1 MVGEIVAAVAKS
13 LPLKKRFPDITN
25 KYGNKTNQLGN
36 SKQPNLGAYPGHL
49 RVDISCLDPING
61 DFKCCMPFPGPKG
74 VAAGFLMFAGVF
86 DQQ

>member
-1 MVGEIVAAVAKS
+1 
-13 LPLKKRFPDITN
+13 LP
-25 KYGNKTNQLGN
+25 QL
-36 SKQPNLGAYPGHL
+36 PNLFHLKRDFLTLPTNMETKQINWGIPSNQTWGAYPGHL